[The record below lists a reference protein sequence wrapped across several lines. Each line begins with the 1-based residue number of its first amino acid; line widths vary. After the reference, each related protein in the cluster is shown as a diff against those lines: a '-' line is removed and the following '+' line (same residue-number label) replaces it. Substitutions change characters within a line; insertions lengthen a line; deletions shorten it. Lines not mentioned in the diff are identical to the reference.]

1 MTASSANAP
10 ASQGRIAL
18 LGAPIEVGASRR
30 GALMGPAGLR
40 TAGLVSVLES
50 LGYTVSDHGDILP
63 RDLTPVDGPAPANA
77 RFYNE
82 IAAWMRTLSARA
94 YEIARS
100 GDTPIF
106 LGGDHSLSMGSV
118 NGVAR
123 HWQEQGRKLF
133 VLWLDAH
140 ADFNSPDTSPSGNM
154 HGMPLAM
161 AFGADNLESKV
172 NDPRGAT
179 LDYWEQIKNVGIP
192 GPKINPEDLV
202 YIAVRDLEKAENYFI
217 NKYNINFIEVEEV
230 KKKGPVE
237 AAHRALAMLDH
248 CDLIYISFDVDSI
261 DSRFSTGTG
270 TPVPNG
276 LTVEEAKL
284 LNAELCKDAKV
295 CAYEI
300 VEVNPTLDTENRMAE
315 SAFEILE
322 ASAKSIEA
330 RPVLAE

>member
-40 TAGLVSVLES
+40 TAGLVGVLES
-50 LGYTVSDHGDILP
+50 LGYSVSDHGDILP
-63 RDLTPVDGPAPANA
+63 RDLVPVGGPAPANA

-82 IAAWMRTLSARA
+82 IAAWMRALSARA

-140 ADFNSPDTSPSGNM
+140 ADFNMPAISPSGNM
-154 HGMPLAM
+154 HGMSS
-161 AFGADNLESKV
+161 AFLCGEAGLDDLLGTEPRASISYEQLSLFGIRSI
-172 NDPRGAT
+172 DP
-179 LDYWEQIKNVGIP
+179 
-192 GPKINPEDLV
+192 
-202 YIAVRDLEKAENYFI
+202 LEKAAVKARGVDIADMRAIDEHGVGVLI
-217 NKYNINFIEVEEV
+217 RQVIEKVR
-230 KKKGPVE
+230 
-237 AAHRALAMLDH
+237 AANGVLHV
-248 CDLIYISFDVDSI
+248 SFDVDFLDPPLAPGVGTTVPGGATYREAHLVMELLH
-261 DSRFSTGTG
+261 DS
-270 TPVPNG
+270 G
-276 LTVEEAKL
+276 LVRSM
-284 LNAELCKDAKV
+284 D
-295 CAYEI
+295 I
-300 VEVNPTLDTENRMAE
+300 VELNPFLDDRGQT
-315 SAFEILE
+315 
-322 ASAKSIEA
+322 A
-330 RPVLAE
+330 RLAVELAGSLFGQQITDRQTPSNAIGAA